1 MDVVFL
7 HGPPAAGKLT
17 TARALERLTGF
28 PVFHNHLVVDLLTA
42 FFPFG
47 TEAFVRL
54 RERFWLDV
62 LVESA
67 AAGRSLSF
75 TYTPDT
81 TVPAGF
87 PGRVADAVR
96 AHAGR
101 VLFVRLLVSTREQER
116 RIVLPERREF
126 HKLDDVGWLRR
137 PAVTP
142 APEQPPVDLE
152 IDTDRSDAASSA
164 STIVEHFDL
173 RPQEPWPRYPGADA

>member
-1 MDVVFL
+1 
-7 HGPPAAGKLT
+7 
-17 TARALERLTGF
+17 
-28 PVFHNHLVVDLLTA
+28 
-42 FFPFG
+42 
-47 TEAFVRL
+47 
-54 RERFWLDV
+54 
-62 LVESA
+62 
-67 AAGRSLSF
+67 
-75 TYTPDT
+75 
-81 TVPAGF
+81 
-87 PGRVADAVR
+87 
-96 AHAGR
+96 